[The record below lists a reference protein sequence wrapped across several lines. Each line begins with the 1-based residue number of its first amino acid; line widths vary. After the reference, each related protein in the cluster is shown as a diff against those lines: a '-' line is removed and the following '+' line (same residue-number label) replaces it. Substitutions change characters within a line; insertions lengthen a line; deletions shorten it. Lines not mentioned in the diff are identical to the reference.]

1 MTLSNLPSHPFREPA
16 LEQYGTDGETAARWL
31 YSINSEEP
39 FEDTNGIIDL
49 GAGNGILGIGAL
61 LLGAPN
67 AIFVEIDEEV
77 CESLQEAIVLSLIHI

>member
-39 FEDTNGIIDL
+39 FEDTDGIIDL
-49 GAGNGILGIGAL
+49 GAGNGILGIEL
-61 LLGAPN
+61 FFL
-67 AIFVEIDEEV
+67 E
-77 CESLQEAIVLSLIHI
+77 LQMLFSSK